1 MIRLALKM
9 TLARKGRLV
18 LTALAVILGT
28 SFLSGTFIFRDTI
41 NKTFDELFSDVF
53 RDVDAYVR
61 STNFIETNFGGE
73 QRSPVPISLRDEV
86 LKFMRQAVDELGQT
100 IVMVTHDAVA
110 ASFADRIVFL
120 ADGRLAGELREPTP
134 ERVLDRLKN
143 LGN

>member
-9 TLARKGRLV
+9 TLARKGRLL

-73 QRSPVPISLRDEV
+73 FLSASSAAFCSASLAQMIGSSPKRLRYSSRNAGSSTT
-86 LKFMRQAVDELGQT
+86 FAQP
-100 IVMVTHDAVA
+100 A
-110 ASFADRIVFL
+110 AKA
-120 ADGRLAGELREPTP
+120 A
-134 ERVLDRLKN
+134 
-143 LGN
+143 